1 MSFKVAVAGLG
12 VVGSGVAKL
21 LIEQKELLAQRCD
34 GEIEL
39 VAVADINEARAA
51 ALNLPASVAYYK
63 DAMEMLEKQDADVF
77 VELIGGADG
86 FALDFCRAALEK
98 SKNFV
103 TANKAMLA
111 HHGNELGAL
120 AQEKGVFFGYEAA
133 VAGGIPIIK
142 ALREGFAGN
151 TVTEIY
157 GILNGTCNY
166 ILTMMRET
174 GRSFED
180 VLAEAQELG
189 YAEKPDPSLDVDG
202 LDTAHKMCILGSLA
216 FGMPMNLQQM
226 SVEGIR
232 RIDAMDIAYAE
243 ELGYR
248 IKLLGVGRASD
259 KGVSL
264 NVYPCMVEK
273 SSSIAPVDN
282 VFNAVIVEGDYVGH
296 AMLVGRGAGEKP
308 TASAVVSDIVDAAMG
323 RGLPLLTKPFKDI
336 HPVPVVPLSERE
348 GKYYLRFNVCDR
360 AGVIAEIAKVLGE
373 EGVSVESM
381 IQRGKTQNGVPLI
394 MTLHPAK
401 EAAVMSALD
410 RIELLDSV
418 LSKPCMI
425 RIERF

>member
-1 MSFKVAVAGLG
+1 MFKVAVAGLG
-12 VVGSGVAKL
+12 VVGSGVVKL
-21 LIEQKELLAQRCD
+21 LLEQKDLLAQRCNR
-34 GEIEL
+34 EISL
-39 VAVADINEARAA
+39 VAVADVNEDRAK
-51 ALNLPASVAYYK
+51 ALNLPEDVVFYK
-63 DAMEMLEKQDADVF
+63 DAMEMVQKTDADVF
-77 VELIGGADG
+77 VELIGGANG
-86 FALDFCRAALEK
+86 FALDFCHAILEK

-120 AQEKGVFFGYEAA
+120 AEEKGVFFGYEAA

-142 ALREGFAGN
+142 SLREGFAGN

-180 VLAEAQELG
+180 VLDEAQELG

-216 FGMPMNLQQM
+216 FGMPMNLNTM
-226 SVEGIR
+226 TVEGIR
-232 RIDAMDIAYAE
+232 RISALDIAYAD

-248 IKLLGVGRASD
+248 IKLLGIGRASED
-259 KGVSL
+259 GVSL
-264 NVYPCMVEK
+264 NVYPCMVDK
-273 SSSIAPVDN
+273 NASIAPVDG
-282 VFNAVIVEGDYVGH
+282 VFNAVITEGNFVGH
-296 AMLVGRGAGEKP
+296 SMLVGRGAGEKP
-308 TASAVVSDIVDAAMG
+308 TASAVVSDIVDAAMH
-323 RGLPLLTKPFKDI
+323 RGLPLLTKPFKDVL
-336 HPVPVVPLSERE
+336 PVPVVPLSERE
-348 GKYYLRFNVCDR
+348 GAYYLRFDVCDR

-373 EGVSVESM
+373 EGVSIESM
-381 IQRGKTQNGVPLI
+381 IQRGKTENGVPLI
-394 MTLHPAK
+394 MTLHTAK
-401 EAAVMSALD
+401 ESAVMNALD
-410 RIELLDSV
+410 KIELLDSV